1 MTQPSGTLPT
11 IDVAEAA
18 RRTTDADAMG
28 PLVVDVREL
37 TEFVALRVPGAAL
50 VPMST
55 FAERHT
61 ELPRDRQLLVLCAS
75 GNRSAA
81 ATAFLLRSG
90 WTDVVNVAGG
100 ITDWNRAGL
109 PVLSGPPEPG
119 EGDL

>member
-1 MTQPSGTLPT
+1 MTQPASNLPS

-18 RRTTDADAMG
+18 RRTTGTDATG
-28 PLVVDVREL
+28 PLVVDVREMS
-37 TEFVALRVPGAAL
+37 EFVAMRIPGAAL
-50 VPMST
+50 MPMSS
-55 FAERHT
+55 FAERHV

-109 PVLSGPPEPG
+109 PVRSGPSEPG

>member
-11 IDVAEAA
+11 IDVTEAA
-18 RRTTDADAMG
+18 RRTADAGATG

-37 TEFVALRVPGAAL
+37 SEFIAMRVPGAAL

-55 FAERHT
+55 FAERHAA
-61 ELPRDRQLLVLCAS
+61 LPRDRQLLVLCAS

-109 PVLSGPPEPG
+109 PVRSGPPEPG